1 VKKMEEDGKT
11 ILYALYKSVEEF
23 PRYLEEAK
31 FAKNNLFDGDK
42 TLENIFKKVNGYNIS
57 EESILE
63 YLPED
68 LRKTTSMI
76 FSVPWPMTMKFL
88 SYLGKN
94 KTTGEVV
101 VDGLKW
107 IFGKTIK
114 KIYVRK

>member
-1 VKKMEEDGKT
+1 MEEDGKA

-31 FAKNNLFDGDK
+31 FAKKNFFDENK
-42 TLENIFKKVNGYNIS
+42 TLGDILKKVNGYNIS

-68 LRKTTSMI
+68 LREAANMI
-76 FSVPWPMTMKFL
+76 FSMPWPMTMKFL

-114 KIYVRK
+114 KIYVRG